1 MYKDIA
7 VIIAIIVSSYV
18 FTLKQGNKNGLFNP
32 QLMYILLALGMV
44 VLFKVIHYKKLTNN
58 NEEGFV
64 ADELQKFMEG
74 VVNDNIGERITTLS
88 DPEKRKFNEGIA
100 DLSSQIA
107 TLRHY
112 LDEKNKDE
120 SGKLS
125 SELGKTDTM
134 DLASMQKIQNFQI
147 EYLQKQI
154 DRSKQ
159 LLQQQEIEENIKKY
173 KPIKVYSS
181 CAVSSA
187 DGSFN
192 EDSLTAT
199 KANSTNMTSEQIQ
212 SMANM
217 LNTIGQTGAGNNN
230 TNTQN
235 SENVLGNLIAGVLN
249 GQQTS
254 IHLT

>member
-7 VIIAIIVSSYV
+7 VIIAIVLTSYV
-18 FTLKQGNKNGLFNP
+18 FTLKQGNKTGLFNP

-44 VLFKVIHYKKLTNN
+44 VLFKVIHYKNLSK
-58 NEEGFV
+58 EGFESDI
-64 ADELQKFMEG
+64 ASEMHRFIEG
-74 VVNDNIGERITTLS
+74 QVNDNVADRLS
-88 DPEKRKFNEGIA
+88 TISEADRKRYTDQIA

-107 TLRHY
+107 VLNQRL
-112 LDEKNKDE
+112 LDGDKP
-120 SGKLS
+120 SGLN
-125 SELGKTDTM
+125 SELGTNDTM
-134 DLASMQKIQNFQI
+134 NLETIQKMQNFQI
-147 EYLQKQI
+147 DYLQKQI
-154 DRSKQ
+154 ERSKQ

-192 EDSLTAT
+192 EDSLSAT
-199 KANSTNMTSEQIQ
+199 KSNNTSMTNDQVK
-212 SMANM
+212 SMADM
-217 LNTIGQTGAGNNN
+217 LNTIGQTGAGNSD

-249 GQQTS
+249 NQQST
-254 IHLT
+254 IQLT